1 MCGRFLKGGI
11 TMKLDRV
18 NIRTTDQKVEIHST
32 HPKLRMT
39 STNPEVKIEQP
50 AAILE
55 ISTEAAKLQ
64 IDQSQ
69 AWRDMG
75 LLTPLEAGKQAAD
88 KGMQAVKEG
97 TARRAREGD
106 QMMHI
111 ENGGNA
117 IAQIAKGNL
126 GIAPV
131 RSTIKWIPSVNAVK
145 STYVPGKLDIRITP
159 QAVRYDVKLGDIQGQ
174 FTPGQVTGTTVQ
186 RASVETTVIKGE

>member
-1 MCGRFLKGGI
+1 
-11 TMKLDRV
+11 MKLDRV
-18 NIRTTDQKVEIHST
+18 DIRTTDQKVEIHST
-32 HPKLRMT
+32 QPRLRMHT
-39 STNPEVKIEQP
+39 TNAQVNIEQP

-55 ISTEAAKLQ
+55 MSSKAAKLL

-75 LLTPLEAGKQAAD
+75 LLTPMEAGDQAAQ
-88 KGMQAVKEG
+88 KGMQAVAAG

-117 IAQIAKGNL
+117 IARIAKNNL

-131 RSTIKWIPSVNAVK
+131 RSMIKWIPSVNSVK
-145 STYVPGKLDIRITP
+145 TTYIPGRLDINITP
-159 QAVRYDVKLGDIQGQ
+159 QKPRFDVRIGDVSGQ
-174 FTPGQVTGTTVQ
+174 FTPGNVTGTTVQ
-186 RASVETTVIKGE
+186 RASVETTVIKGD